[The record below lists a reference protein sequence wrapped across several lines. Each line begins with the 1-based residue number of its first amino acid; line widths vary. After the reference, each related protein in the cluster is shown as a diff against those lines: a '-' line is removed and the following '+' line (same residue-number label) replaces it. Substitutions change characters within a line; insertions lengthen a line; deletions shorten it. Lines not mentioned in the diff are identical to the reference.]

1 MIRDVGIVWTSDAYD
16 GGGDRS
22 VIGFYA
28 ILRPTVCLFRAPI
41 NSMANF
47 FGIAAF
53 DSFEGG

>member
-1 MIRDVGIVWTSDAYD
+1 MIRDVGIVWTSDACD

-41 NSMANF
+41 NSMA
-47 FGIAAF
+47 GIPAF
-53 DSFEGG
+53 D